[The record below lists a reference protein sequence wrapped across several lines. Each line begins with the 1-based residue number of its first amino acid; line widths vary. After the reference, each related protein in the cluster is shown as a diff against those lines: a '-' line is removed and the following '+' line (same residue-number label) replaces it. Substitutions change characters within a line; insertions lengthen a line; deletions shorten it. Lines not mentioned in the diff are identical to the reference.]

1 MVREENV
8 MCQVTVTVELN
19 GRRYQTNVIAEKGMS
34 NECIKTLAEKQIL
47 HQWYNKEIMAKIV
60 ENALKNE

>member
-1 MVREENV
+1 

-34 NECIKTLAEKQIL
+34 NEVIKTLAEKQIL
-47 HQWYNKEIMAKIV
+47 KQWHE
-60 ENALKNE
+60 

>member
-1 MVREENV
+1 MRIRSKYSISNNSSRKEKV

-34 NECIKTLAEKQIL
+34 NEVIKTLAERQIL
-47 HQWYNKEIMAKIV
+47 KQWHE
-60 ENALKNE
+60 

>member
-1 MVREENV
+1 

-34 NECIKTLAEKQIL
+34 NEIIKTLAEKQIL
-47 HQWYNKEIMAKIV
+47 KQW
-60 ENALKNE
+60 NE